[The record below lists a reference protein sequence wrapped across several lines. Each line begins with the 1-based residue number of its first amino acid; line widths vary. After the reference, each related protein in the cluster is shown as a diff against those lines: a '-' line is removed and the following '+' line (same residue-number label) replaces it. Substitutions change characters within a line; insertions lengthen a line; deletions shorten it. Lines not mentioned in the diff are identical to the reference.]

1 MILRKSKL
9 LKLFLICFILLLVP
23 TLSIAY
29 NVKNLDLPEPNTEFY
44 VFDEENELSSSTK
57 THIININK
65 VLYEK
70 TNTQIVV
77 ATIDGKRLED
87 KAGQDI
93 ITEDQF
99 ALELLR
105 KWGVGGKKEN
115 NGVLFLVVPD
125 KKRVTIQVGYGLE
138 GAITDGSAGE
148 ILDNYALPYF
158 RKNNYDQGIKNS
170 FDALVE
176 RVTNEYDEKIEG
188 IQPEQIPTQ
197 TESSPFPILGLIAL
211 LAVDFIF
218 FRGFFT
224 LSILRIFFG
233 GGGRGGGGG
242 FGGGTGGGGFG
253 SGGFGGGGSSG
264 GGGSAGGG
272 GASRG
277 W

>member
-1 MILRKSKL
+1 MILRKSKT
-9 LKLFLICFILLLVP
+9 LKLFLICFLLLLFP
-23 TLSIAY
+23 TLSLAY

-44 VFDEENELSSSTK
+44 VFDEENELSSNTK
-57 THIININK
+57 SHIIDINK
-65 VLYEK
+65 ELYEK
-70 TNTQIVV
+70 TKAQIVV

-87 KAGQDI
+87 KKGQDI
-93 ITEDQF
+93 VTEDQF

-115 NGVLFLVVPD
+115 NGILFLIVPD

-138 GAITDGSAGE
+138 GAITDGRAGE
-148 ILDNYALPYF
+148 ILDDYALPYF
-158 RKNNYDQGIKNS
+158 RENNYDEGVRNS

-176 RVTNEYDEKIEG
+176 RVTNEYDVKIEG
-188 IQPEQIPTQ
+188 IQPEKISIDTDSNTQ
-197 TESSPFPILGLIAL
+197 SSPFSFLGFIAL

-224 LSILRIFFG
+224 LSIIRMFFG

-242 FGGGTGGGGFG
+242 FGSGGFG
-253 SGGFGGGGSSG
+253 GGSFGGGGSSG